1 MKTTALTRTALSV
14 TATRLAAAGLAAAL
28 AVTLAACGNGN
39 DSTSA
44 TSGNGGGSAA
54 SGPASAAGK
63 TAQAALAARAEPAG
77 EIAEPGKPVDTSK
90 LAGKTVYYVPI
101 ALKVGHFP
109 LVEKNLTDALGRVG
123 VKVYPCDG
131 QGNPSGISACLDQAI
146 AAKPAA
152 VITDYVPY
160 EMVPTALERVRKSG
174 IPLYV
179 AGAAGP
185 EGTRQSATFAFGD
198 PDPQG
203 FVLMDGI
210 GDAVIA
216 DSDAKAHIL
225 FLSVTDSSST
235 RRSGVHALEHLK
247 QACPGCEVTEKQ
259 VNLSRMKD
267 VPSLVSSAL
276 ITDPSIDYV
285 VPQYDTYLSAVTTG
299 LQSSGKARSVKIAT
313 SGATLAAVQQ
323 VKTND
328 RLIAVVG
335 VNPPYLAWTIADSVL
350 RMLAGE
356 APPAEY
362 PSMARA
368 ITKGNIGQL
377 KLTPQ
382 AEVSGEWFGDPS
394 VFQKAFTGLWSAR

>member
-1 MKTTALTRTALSV
+1 MNTTVPTRTALSV
-14 TATRLAAAGLAAAL
+14 TAARLAAAGLAAAL

-39 DSTSA
+39 DSPSA
-44 TSGNGGGSAA
+44 TSGNGGSAA
-54 SGPASAAGK
+54 SGPASDAGK
-63 TAQAALAARAEPAG
+63 TAQAALAKRAEPAD
-77 EIAEPGKPVDTSK
+77 EIAEPGKPIDTSA

-109 LVEKNLTDALGRVG
+109 LIEKNLTDALGRAG
-123 VKVYPCDG
+123 VKVHPCDG

-179 AGAAGP
+179 AGAAAP
-185 EGTRQSATFAFGD
+185 EGTPQSATFAFGD

-203 FVLMDGI
+203 FVLMDGL

-216 DSDAKAHIL
+216 DSDAKANIL

-235 RRSGVHALEHLK
+235 RRSGVRALEHLK
-247 QACPGCEVTEKQ
+247 QACPGCKITEKQ

-276 ITDPSIDYV
+276 ITDPSIGYV
-285 VPQYDTYLSAVTTG
+285 VPQYDTYLAAVTTG

-335 VNPPYLAWTIADSVL
+335 VNPPYLAWTIADSAL
-350 RMLAGE
+350 RMLAGQ

-368 ITKGNIGQL
+368 ITKGNIGQM